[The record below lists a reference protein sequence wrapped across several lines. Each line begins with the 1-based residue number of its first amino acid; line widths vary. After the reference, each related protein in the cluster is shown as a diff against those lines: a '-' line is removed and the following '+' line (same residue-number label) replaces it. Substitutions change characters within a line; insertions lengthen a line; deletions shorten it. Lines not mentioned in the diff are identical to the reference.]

1 MRGVYESGISIAA
14 LAAAKTLLYI
24 TAPSSKVLE
33 AIGSNVGNSGSNVT
47 NQQLKALW
55 QRITTLGTPTGTSI
69 TPTPTE
75 KGDQAAGATVVGNIT
90 ASEPTYGSGLT
101 IGQRGFASLGGYDPS
116 FLPEERFYVAPSDS
130 WGLRMIS
137 TPTAF
142 DCEVSVRHRE
152 IG

>member
-1 MRGVYESGISIAA
+1 MRGVYSSGISISS
-14 LAAAKTLLYI
+14 LSAAKTAIYF
-24 TAPSSKVLE
+24 TAASTHVIEILTSVL
-33 AIGSNVGNSGSNVT
+33 GNSGSNVT

-75 KGDQAAGATVVGNIT
+75 RGDQASAATVVGNVT

-101 IGQRGFASLGGYDPS
+101 HGQRGFPTLGGYDPN
-116 FLPEERFYVAPSDS
+116 FQPETRFYIRPTDS

-142 DCEVSVRHRE
+142 DCEVEVQHRE

>member
-1 MRGVYESGISIAA
+1 MRGVYESGISIAS
-14 LAAAKTLLYI
+14 LAAAKTLLYL

-33 AIGSNVGNSGSNVT
+33 SIGTNLGDSGSNVT

-55 QRITTLGTPTGTSI
+55 QRITTLGTPTATAI

-75 KGDQAAGATVVGNIT
+75 KGDQASGATVAGNVT
-90 ASEPTYGSGLT
+90 ASEPTYGAGLT
-101 IGQRGFASLGGYDPS
+101 IGQRGFSSLGGYDPA
-116 FLPEERFYVAPSDS
+116 FLPEERFYIAPGDS

-142 DCEVSVRHRE
+142 DCEVSNRHRE

>member
-1 MRGVYESGISIAA
+1 MRGVYTSGISISS
-14 LAAAKTLLYI
+14 LSAAKTLLYI
-24 TAPSSKVLE
+24 TAASTHVIEVLTSF
-33 AIGSNVGNSGSNVT
+33 IGNSGSNVT

-75 KGDQAAGATVVGNIT
+75 RGDQAAGGDRR
-90 ASEPTYGSGLT
+90 GQCD
-101 IGQRGFASLGGYDPS
+101 GQRADVRLGPDAGPARLSDAGRIRPQFS
-116 FLPEERFYVAPSDS
+116 AGDAVLIRPSDS

-142 DCEVSVRHRE
+142 DAEVEVQHRE